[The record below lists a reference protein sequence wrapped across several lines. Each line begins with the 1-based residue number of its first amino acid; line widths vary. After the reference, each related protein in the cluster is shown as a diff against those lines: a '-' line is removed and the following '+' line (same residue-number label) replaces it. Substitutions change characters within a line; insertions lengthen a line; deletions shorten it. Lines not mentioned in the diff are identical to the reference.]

1 VRRHR
6 SGWLN
11 SAGLPTGL
19 TVDFATSL
27 QPGSTWSAMFTYTD
41 VPAMPTISNP
51 KLYKQSDSAGC
62 R

>member
-1 VRRHR
+1 
-6 SGWLN
+6 LN